1 VEVLGCESVG
11 TTYKAVLDGRLVVIV
26 KWLDVAKIGPVAHE
40 VEMFELN
47 MDAVRRASEPCAA
60 LGVLLG

>member
-26 KWLDVAKIGPVAHE
+26 KWLDAAKIGPVAHGSGN
-40 VEMFELN
+40 V
-47 MDAVRRASEPCAA
+47 
-60 LGVLLG
+60 